1 MSTCCLKLVVVLAAL
16 TCLTSCNRHDDLRD
30 LKQVA
35 ERADQVYRQY
45 KTADYPTAKA
55 ALVDWIRD
63 LEGRLSTS
71 SDPGAEMY
79 KSDITTSYVRLAKLE
94 EKNNGPD
101 KEAYL
106 RKAVAM
112 CEQMKLKP
120 SCAAEEVRK
129 RVDGIDN
136 IVTVK

>member
-1 MSTCCLKLVVVLAAL
+1 MSTCWLKLIVVVAAL
-16 TCLTSCNRHDDLRD
+16 IFLTSCNRHDDLRD

-35 ERADQVYRQY
+35 ERADQVYKQY

-63 LEGRLSTS
+63 LEGRLGNS

-101 KEAYL
+101 TETYL

-112 CEQMKLKP
+112 CVQMKLKP
-120 SCAAEEVRK
+120 SCAAEELRK
-129 RVDGIDN
+129 QVDGLDN
-136 IVTVK
+136 MVTVK